1 MIESKMDKL
10 KLINA
15 HLEME
20 NRGLYLAYS
29 ELYERIKLL
38 EKENK
43 ELKQKLNQTEINNNE
58 KPQ

>member
-1 MIESKMDKL
+1 MNKL
-10 KLINA
+10 ELINT

-43 ELKQKLNQTEINNNE
+43 ELKQKINDMEIKNNE
-58 KPQ
+58 KS

>member
-1 MIESKMDKL
+1 MDKL